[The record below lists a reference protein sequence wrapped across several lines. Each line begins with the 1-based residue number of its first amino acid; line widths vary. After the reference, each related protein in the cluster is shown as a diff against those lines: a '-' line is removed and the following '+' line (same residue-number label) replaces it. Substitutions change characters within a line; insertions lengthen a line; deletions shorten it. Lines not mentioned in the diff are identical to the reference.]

1 MAETIESVM
10 TADPVCLE
18 ADAPLA
24 DAAKAMDERDIGD
37 VLVMQ
42 GGELCGIVTDR
53 DIAIRAVAR
62 GGDPSTMRLGDI
74 CSRELVMLKPDDGIE
89 DAIARMREH
98 CVRRMPVVDGGRPVG
113 IVSLGD
119 LAEARDRES
128 VLGEISAAPANN

>member
-18 ADAPLA
+18 ADSPLA

-42 GGELCGIVTDR
+42 DGELCGIVTDR
-53 DIAIRAVAR
+53 DIAIRAVGR

-74 CSRELVMLKPDDGIE
+74 CSRELVTLRPEDGIE

-98 CVRRMPVVDGGRPVG
+98 CVRRMPVVDGARPVG